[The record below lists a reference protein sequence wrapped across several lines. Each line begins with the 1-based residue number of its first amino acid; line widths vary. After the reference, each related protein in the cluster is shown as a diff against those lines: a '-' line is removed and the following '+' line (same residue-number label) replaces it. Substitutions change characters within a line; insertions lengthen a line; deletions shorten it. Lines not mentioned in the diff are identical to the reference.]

1 MFSSRYLRTLDI
13 FCDWGWEID
22 QALFAWFIQSHSFR
36 WNKSIRSI
44 LNHYKS
50 KNLFFLQKLEPQL
63 LCWMHMKNTKFETVV
78 ERCSARYSEKIN
90 ILSKIKENTCAWV
103 TSFSEVY
110 RLQDSNLTK
119 EQALAQMF
127 LVKFATFQMLRLRHF
142 DTIRLVF

>member
-1 MFSSRYLRTLDI
+1 MFSSQYLRTLDI

-78 ERCSARYSEKIN
+78 ERCSARYSEKIH